1 MKKIIILFILIL
13 YSSNAHSNNIVY
25 LDVQFIIDNSD
36 FGIFYKNKIKKIQE
50 NNKQILKPSEEQIKK
65 KELEI
70 NNQKNIISKDEI
82 ENKIRDL
89 NILLKN
95 FQVKRKELNNVVID
109 SKKKYTSEILKLLN
123 PLITNYVEKN
133 KILLVIEKK
142 NILVGIKSLDITP
155 NILKIIN
162 EETKKQNLINEN

>member
-36 FGIFYKNKIKKIQE
+36 IGIFYKDKIKKIQD
-50 NNKQILKPSEEQIKK
+50 NNKKILKPSEEQIKK

-95 FQVKRKELNNVVID
+95 FQVKRKELNNAVID

>member
-1 MKKIIILFILIL
+1 M
-13 YSSNAHSNNIVY
+13 
-25 LDVQFIIDNSD
+25 
-36 FGIFYKNKIKKIQE
+36 
-50 NNKQILKPSEEQIKK
+50 
-65 KELEI
+65 
-70 NNQKNIISKDEI
+70 
-82 ENKIRDL
+82 

>member
-36 FGIFYKNKIKKIQE
+36 IGIFYKNKIKKIQE
-50 NNKQILKPSEEQIKK
+50 NNKQILKPSEEKIKK

>member
-13 YSSNAHSNNIVY
+13 CSSNAYSNNIVY

-36 FGIFYKNKIKKIQE
+36 IGIFYKNKIKKIQD
-50 NNKQILKPSEEQIKK
+50 NNKNILKPSEEKIKE

-70 NNQKNIISKDEI
+70 NNQKNIISKEEI
-82 ENKIRDL
+82 ENKIRNL

-95 FQVKRKELNNVVID
+95 FQVKRKELNNLVID

-155 NILKIIN
+155 NILEIIN

>member
-13 YSSNAHSNNIVY
+13 CSSNAYSNNIVY

-36 FGIFYKNKIKKIQE
+36 IGIFYKNKIKKIQD
-50 NNKQILKPSEEQIKK
+50 NNKNILKPSEEKIKE

-70 NNQKNIISKDEI
+70 NNQKNIISKEEI
-82 ENKIRDL
+82 ENKIRNL

-95 FQVKRKELNNVVID
+95 FQVKRKELNNLVID

-155 NILKIIN
+155 NILEIIN
-162 EETKKQNLINEN
+162 EETKKQKLINEN

>member
-36 FGIFYKNKIKKIQE
+36 IGIFYKNKIKKIQE

>member
-13 YSSNAHSNNIVY
+13 CSSNAYSNNIVY

-36 FGIFYKNKIKKIQE
+36 IGIFYKDKIKKIQD
-50 NNKQILKPSEEQIKK
+50 NNKKILKPSEEQIKK

-82 ENKIRDL
+82 ENKIRDF

>member
-36 FGIFYKNKIKKIQE
+36 IGIFYKDKIKKIQD
-50 NNKQILKPSEEQIKK
+50 NNKKILKPSEEQIKK

-95 FQVKRKELNNVVID
+95 FQVKRKELNNAVID
-109 SKKKYTSEILKLLN
+109 TKKKYTSEILKLLN

>member
-13 YSSNAHSNNIVY
+13 YSSNANSNNIVY

-36 FGIFYKNKIKKIQE
+36 IGIFYKDKIKKIQD
-50 NNKQILKPSEEQIKK
+50 NNKKILKPSEEQIKK

-82 ENKIRDL
+82 ENKIRDF

>member
-36 FGIFYKNKIKKIQE
+36 IGIFYKDKIKKIQD
-50 NNKQILKPSEEQIKK
+50 NNKKILKPSEEQIKK

-95 FQVKRKELNNVVID
+95 FQVKRKELNNAVID
-109 SKKKYTSEILKLLN
+109 T
-123 PLITNYVEKN
+123 
-133 KILLVIEKK
+133 KK
-142 NILVGIKSLDITP
+142 NTP
-155 NILKIIN
+155 QKF
-162 EETKKQNLINEN
+162 

>member
-36 FGIFYKNKIKKIQE
+36 IGIFYKDKIKKIQD
-50 NNKQILKPSEEQIKK
+50 NNKKILKPSEEQIKK

-95 FQVKRKELNNVVID
+95 FQVKRKELNNAVID
-109 SKKKYTSEILKLLN
+109 TKKKYTSEILKLLN

-142 NILVGIKSLDITP
+142 NILVGIK
-155 NILKIIN
+155 
-162 EETKKQNLINEN
+162 